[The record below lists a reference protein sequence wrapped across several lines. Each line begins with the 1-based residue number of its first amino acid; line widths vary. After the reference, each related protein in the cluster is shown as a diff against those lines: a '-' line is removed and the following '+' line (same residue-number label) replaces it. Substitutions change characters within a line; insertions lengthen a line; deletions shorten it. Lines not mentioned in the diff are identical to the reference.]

1 MRGDQVLLLIFN
13 SYPVILLTNDNVSY
27 YTARATLVH
36 SCPDDISCCN
46 DFTQFGISGL
56 LSCVTKEEFVDFT
69 IQIIENSM
77 GEENYLGS
85 IESLFVIILSNISA
99 YMRQKTKELNNP
111 V

>member
-1 MRGDQVLLLIFN
+1 M
-13 SYPVILLTNDNVSY
+13 
-27 YTARATLVH
+27 
-36 SCPDDISCCN
+36 
-46 DFTQFGISGL
+46 
-56 LSCVTKEEFVDFT
+56 LSCVTKEEFVDFS

-111 V
+111 VRYNMISIVISTAASMRNVDVASVKSDHH

>member
-1 MRGDQVLLLIFN
+1 M
-13 SYPVILLTNDNVSY
+13 
-27 YTARATLVH
+27 
-36 SCPDDISCCN
+36 
-46 DFTQFGISGL
+46 

-111 V
+111 VCYNMISIVISTAASMRSVVVASVKSDHH